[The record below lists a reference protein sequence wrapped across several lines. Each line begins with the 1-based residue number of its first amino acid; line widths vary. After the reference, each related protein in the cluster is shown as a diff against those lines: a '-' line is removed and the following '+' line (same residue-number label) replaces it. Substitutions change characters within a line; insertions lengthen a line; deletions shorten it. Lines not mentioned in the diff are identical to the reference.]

1 MSEPTQSQK
10 KERAR
15 TRATCHPDLP
25 RKTSDG
31 LCGNCYSRRK
41 YQTDAEYRET
51 KRARGRAA
59 ARKRSEAASPI
70 LSFACAYCG
79 AMHTPKIRHPR
90 YRACPACSRKARY
103 RQGDRSPRPCEQC
116 GDTFEPRRS
125 FQKFCTRRCGE
136 VSKSAYASWDEWQ
149 EAKRA
154 RVRRRLEKNAKRR
167 IAELAKL
174 ARLDRR
180 CEWCNDPMRS
190 DHASKRFCSERHGR
204 LAGGFGVSCTV
215 FYTECAGCG
224 DLFVGRQPN
233 ARYCS
238 RGCAKAR
245 SRWPISPKKR
255 AKIIERDQ
263 GSCQLCGFPVDPE
276 DIQEVEGKDGRP
288 AIIAGP
294 RYPSI
299 DHIVPRSEGGDHT
312 MANLRLAHRDC
323 NSVRGAA
330 VSVQG
335 EQLRLVG

>member
-1 MSEPTQSQK
+1 VSEPTQSQK
-10 KERAR
+10 KERSR
-15 TRATCHPDLP
+15 RRATCHPDLP

-31 LCGNCYSRRK
+31 LCGNCYSRRR
-41 YQTDAEYRET
+41 YQTDAEYREYQ
-51 KRARGRAA
+51 KAKSRAA
-59 ARKRSEAASPI
+59 ARKRRPEAAGPI
-70 LSFACAYCG
+70 PSFACAYCG
-79 AMHTPKIRHPR
+79 AMHTPKNRSPR
-90 YRACPACSRKARY
+90 NRFCSRACSRKGNDW
-103 RQGDRSPRPCEQC
+103 GDRSPRPCEQC

-125 FQKFCTRRCGE
+125 FQRFCSRRCNE

-149 EAKRA
+149 EAKQA
-154 RVRRRLEKNAKRR
+154 RVRRRLKRDSE
-167 IAELAKL
+167 AALAKL
-174 ARLDRR
+174 AKLNRR

-190 DHASKRFCSERHGR
+190 GHAGRRKRFCSEQHGR
-204 LAGGFGVSCTV
+204 LARGYGVSCAV

-224 DLFVGRQPN
+224 DLFVSRSPQ
-233 ARYCS
+233 ARWCS

-245 SRWPISPKKR
+245 QRWPISPKKR

-323 NSVRGAA
+323 NSLRGAT
-330 VSVQG
+330 VSVRG